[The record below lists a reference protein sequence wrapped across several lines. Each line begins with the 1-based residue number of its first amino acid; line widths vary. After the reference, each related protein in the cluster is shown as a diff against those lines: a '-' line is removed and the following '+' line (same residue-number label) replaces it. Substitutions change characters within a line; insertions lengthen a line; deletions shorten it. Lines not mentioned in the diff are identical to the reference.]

1 MSTRAAQ
8 GRSGDRG
15 SNPQRVAALVNA
27 AQQERYSASVR
38 NLHCPPHRPPCGSQ
52 TQLGLETTTVAAREP
67 SKAAEPQRR
76 LSELCSRQEHGG
88 RCHRGLGAGS
98 WLDPERRRLPNGLG
112 GSGTCARAMG
122 EGPAG
127 WTRDHPHWL
136 VTNQPPSFSPPLTR
150 GATVITEN

>member
-8 GRSGDRG
+8 GRGGDRG

-38 NLHCPPHRPPCGSQ
+38 NLHCPPRRPPCGSQ

-76 LSELCSRQEHGG
+76 LSELCSRQEHGR

-98 WLDPERRRLPNGLG
+98 RLDPERRRLPNGLG
-112 GSGTCARAMG
+112 GGGTCARAMG
-122 EGPAG
+122 EGRRAG
-127 WTRDHPHWL
+127 HETIPTGWSQTSP
-136 VTNQPPSFSPPLTR
+136 PPSALPLLV
-150 GATVITEN
+150 AQP